1 MSTHVGPIAGS
12 AMRASTVIPR
22 RHPHLPDMRTLLRS
36 LLIAI
41 VLLAAEGILR
51 PWLDDVAYAI
61 RLGSLPAPAALP
73 VPVAGVRPV
82 QLADTWGGARSGGR
96 RHEGIDI
103 FAKRGTPVLSSTEGI
118 VLRVGTNR
126 LGGQVVWV
134 LGPGG
139 QRHYYAHLDRYGDVR
154 AGMRVRTGSIL
165 GYVGNTGNAA
175 TTPPHLHYGIY
186 TAGGAIN
193 PYPLLKADARH
204 SPTRARLF
212 DYTGRARTTIT

>member
-1 MSTHVGPIAGS
+1 
-12 AMRASTVIPR
+12 
-22 RHPHLPDMRTLLRS
+22 MRTLLRS

-41 VLLAAEGILR
+41 LLLAAEGILR
-51 PWLDDVAYAI
+51 PWVDDVAYAI

-73 VPVAGVRPV
+73 VPVAGVKPA

-103 FAKRGTPVLSSTEGI
+103 FAQRGTPVLSSTDGI
-118 VLRVGTNR
+118 VLRVGTIR

-139 QRHYYAHLDRYGDVR
+139 HRHYYAHLDRYGDVR

-186 TAGGAIN
+186 GDGGVLDPLPRLRAGATSSARSGAA
-193 PYPLLKADARH
+193 PPR
-204 SPTRARLF
+204 
-212 DYTGRARTTIT
+212 

>member
-1 MSTHVGPIAGS
+1 
-12 AMRASTVIPR
+12 
-22 RHPHLPDMRTLLRS
+22 MRTLLRC

-61 RLGSLPAPAALP
+61 RLGSLPAPTALP
-73 VPVAGVRPV
+73 VPVAGVKPA
-82 QLADTWGGARSGGR
+82 QLADTWAGARGGGR

-103 FAKRGTPVLSSTEGI
+103 FARRGTPVLSSTEGI

-154 AGMRVRTGSIL
+154 AGMRVRRGSIV

-193 PYPLLKADARH
+193 PYPLLKADTRH
-204 SPTRARLF
+204 SPTRARLS
-212 DYTGRARTTIT
+212 DHMGRARTTIT